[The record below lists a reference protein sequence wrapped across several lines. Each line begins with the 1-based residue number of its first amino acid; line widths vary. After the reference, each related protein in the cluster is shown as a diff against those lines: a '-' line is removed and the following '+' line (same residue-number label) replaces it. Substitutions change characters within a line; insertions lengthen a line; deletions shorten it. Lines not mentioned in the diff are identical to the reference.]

1 MSKWQAVYNPCT
13 MGVAISFALSIIF
26 AYDVLMFTKE
36 AKGYMPKIW
45 IYSIHPQTNHV
56 QKEKVEIP

>member
-13 MGVAISFALSIIF
+13 IGVAISFALSIIF

-36 AKGYMPKIW
+36 AKGYMPKNPF
-45 IYSIHPQTNHV
+45 HPQTNHV